1 MATKVTLCIFCHNQ
15 KPFARAALASAFNQD
30 YPGLEIVITDDKS
43 TDGTEVLVEE
53 LVRAY
58 RGPHRVIFQ
67 KNPVNVGLVESIN
80 RAMAVATGEF
90 MVIAAADDISH
101 PSRCR
106 TLVEGWLRH
115 DRKIHLVHSGFRRI
129 DEHDREL
136 PLTPGEIQLQAKP
149 APFVQRENPEDVI
162 RTFVPYVFGCTAGW
176 DRTLVDRFGP
186 LRSRCAQE
194 DVVMALRGTLTGGVL
209 FLPQPLVDYRLH
221 SSNVYHINF
230 QLADSGVVRTKEEF
244 ELLEGF
250 KLRNLRFKGPIH
262 DNFEADV
269 ARAAQEGFIPPATA
283 KSLNDYIQHQRRLT
297 HAEIQLRGGGMAE
310 RTRALLEL
318 RRLEGRI
325 RGRDVLRLLP
335 RTLYRFARTSLHPR
349 KR

>member
-1 MATKVTLCIFCHNQ
+1 MATKVTLCIFCYNQ
-15 KPFARAALASAFNQD
+15 KPFARAAMAAAFNQD
-30 YPGLEIVITDDKS
+30 YLNLEIVITDDTS
-43 TDGTEVLVEE
+43 TDGTDILVGE
-53 LVRAY
+53 LVQAY
-58 RGPHRVIFQ
+58 RGPHRVVFQ

-80 RAMAVATGEF
+80 RAMAAATGEF
-90 MVIAAADDISH
+90 MVIAAADDISY

-106 TLVEGWLRH
+106 TLVDAWEKH

-136 PLTPGEIQLQAKP
+136 PLTPGEVQLQAKP

-162 RTFVPYVFGCTAGW
+162 RSFVPYVFGCTAGW

-186 LRSRCAQE
+186 LRSRCSQE

-209 FLPQPLVDYRLH
+209 FLPQQLVDYRLH
-221 SSNVYHINF
+221 SSNAYHINF

-244 ELLEGF
+244 EQLEGF
-250 KLRNLRFKGPIH
+250 KLRNLRYKGPIH

-269 ARAAQEGFIPPATA
+269 ASAAQEGFIPSGTA
-283 KSLNDYIQHQRRLT
+283 KSLTDYIQRQRQLAQ
-297 HAEIQLRGGGMAE
+297 AEIQLRGGGVTE
-310 RTRALLEL
+310 RTQALLEL
-318 RRLEGRI
+318 RRLEGKV
-325 RGRDVLRLLP
+325 RGRDVIRLLP
-335 RTLYRFARTSLHPR
+335 KSLYRFARTSLYTR